1 MEPCEEPV
9 QNPENSVEKQ
19 PKKRCQADK
28 VGKLKYLLQKDQ
40 KLDKDIAE
48 IKVMISTLLEG
59 LESSLHYD
67 HPRIEK
73 LACED
78 EIDREILQV
87 LYEAGSPGLLPK
99 DAATKL
105 DRYKIT
111 RHHVRRRLVRMNK
124 RLQKKIK
131 KSVVEQRGWHWALTS
146 FALEAFGATEE
157 DMQSARSSKEELDN
171 GVD

>member
-1 MEPCEEPV
+1 MEQKTWSVHFDMETSEKTV
-9 QNPENSVEKQ
+9 QNPENTKEKQ
-19 PKKRCQADK
+19 LKKRSQADK
-28 VGKLKYLLQKDQ
+28 VGKLKYLLQKNQ

-48 IKVMISTLLEG
+48 IRAMLSTLLEG
-59 LESSLHYD
+59 MESSLHYD
-67 HPRIEK
+67 QPRIEK

-105 DRYKIT
+105 ERYKIN
-111 RHHVRRRLVRMNK
+111 RHHVSRRLLRINK

-131 KSVVEQRGWHWALTS
+131 KSVVEQRGWHWALTG
-146 FALEAFGATEE
+146 FAIEAYGATEE
-157 DMQSARSSKEELDN
+157 D
-171 GVD
+171 GGI

>member
-1 MEPCEEPV
+1 
-9 QNPENSVEKQ
+9 
-19 PKKRCQADK
+19 
-28 VGKLKYLLQKDQ
+28 
-40 KLDKDIAE
+40 
-48 IKVMISTLLEG
+48 MISTLLEG

-67 HPRIEK
+67 QPRIEK

-99 DAATKL
+99 DAAAKL
-105 DRYKIT
+105 GRFSIN
-111 RHHVRRRLVRMNK
+111 RHHVRRRLLRMNR

-146 FALEAFGATEE
+146 FTVNAWGENKKIEVVTQGEE
-157 DMQSARSSKEELDN
+157 N
-171 GVD
+171 W